1 MWATFDKPVLVER
14 VDDESDVWAR
24 GLTELC
30 ELIMRQGFGGATEV
44 RTLSRPAAEAKRFVK
59 VAVSCS
65 HRRTV
70 ASPSR
75 RSEEPARTTRPSR
88 AAGGGLPR
96 DRIESSI
103 GPSRSVFDRAH
114 GPDLGRGPDQQRAGA
129 PRAVVRAEPDCR
141 KRLRAREVPG
151 LGLEA
156 ERSVARGR
164 CVDSVAQSDRPV
176 SNPCRLVMRRNPT
189 GVGISPVSAGSGQ
202 NYPSSH
208 MAEPLPTDPTDPA
221 EPVPDAVPSH
231 PHGAL

>member
-75 RSEEPARTTRPSR
+75 RSEEPARTTRPSELPGLAYHGTGLSR
-88 AAGGGLPR
+88 ASVRSGQSLTGHMAQTWAVALTSNGQVLLVL
-96 DRIESSI
+96 SSE
-103 GPSRSVFDRAH
+103 PSRI
-114 GPDLGRGPDQQRAGA
+114 AGN
-129 PRAVVRAEPDCR
+129 
-141 KRLRAREVPG
+141 G
-151 LGLEA
+151 
-156 ERSVARGR
+156 
-164 CVDSVAQSDRPV
+164 
-176 SNPCRLVMRRNPT
+176 
-189 GVGISPVSAGSGQ
+189 
-202 NYPSSH
+202 
-208 MAEPLPTDPTDPA
+208 
-221 EPVPDAVPSH
+221 
-231 PHGAL
+231 